1 VISVL
6 SFDLLFVVSFWNRF
20 DYGDFRWE
28 AGCEKARIAKNM
40 LGVALKE
47 HDGDVDVVYLDNTYA
62 NPTYDFPTRS
72 VAAQQVHCNSI
83 ILGLNLKIR

>member
-1 VISVL
+1 M
-6 SFDLLFVVSFWNRF
+6 LLFRGDFGCVL
-20 DYGDFRWE
+20 YTGDFRWE

-83 ILGLNLKIR
+83 ILVPNLKILLSYGFMI